1 MYFSHKLSPAEQN
14 YYIGNRELL
23 VGRVAALAGRSPSS
37 IVGIS
42 YHPGAK
48 KFKADSLSHLYS
60 PEEPLEEPKTILS
73 PEIILIPIQWSLDN
87 HIMKAAKPA
96 PPGCPANKTFVP
108 TLQHIPFMESVH
120 T

>member
-14 YYIGNRELL
+14 YYIVNRELL
-23 VGRVAALAGRSPSS
+23 AIKLLLEEWRHWLE
-37 IVGIS
+37 
-42 YHPGAK
+42 GAHHLLLV

-60 PEEPLEEPKTILS
+60 PKEPLEEPKTILS
-73 PEIILIPIQWSLDN
+73 PEIILIPIQWSLDD
-87 HIMKAAKPA
+87 HITKAAK

-108 TLQHIPFMESVH
+108 TLQHIPLMESVH